1 MCVCDRSI
9 KKRSSCRGNA
19 SVFFNGVK
27 LLHNILLYKI
37 NVNFALDKCTIAIL
51 EITIVIV
58 SYQAKYFLEQTLR
71 SAIEAVEGLDCEI
84 IVVDNNSGDGTAAW
98 VRERFGQQV
107 RLIENKHNVGF
118 GRANNQAIAQ
128 ARGRYTLILNPDTI
142 VTRSCLHSCCQWM
155 ASHPECGAIGV
166 HMIDGD
172 GHFLPE
178 SKRAF
183 PTPWVSFC
191 KIFGLSRLF
200 PRSRWLAKYHLR
212 YLDEREPHAVDI
224 LSGAFMF
231 CRTSL
236 LQQVGGFDEDFFMYG
251 EDIDLSYRL
260 VKAGYQNWYVPASIV
275 HYKGESTRKESMR
288 YVKVFYEAMLIFY
301 RKHFPRYRAVFYP
314 VIKLGVWMRQSLAM
328 ARRALGVP
336 ASGSKPQ
343 ASPGQWVVLSR
354 HAQEVARQCHIE
366 RYSTCIPASGETQ
379 VIVDDG
385 SYSYGHIVQ
394 LIDNKARRGLHWHIY
409 SSRNGIVISP
419 KMQQP

>member
-1 MCVCDRSI
+1 M
-9 KKRSSCRGNA
+9 
-19 SVFFNGVK
+19 
-27 LLHNILLYKI
+27 
-37 NVNFALDKCTIAIL
+37 

-71 SAIEAVEGLDCEI
+71 SAIEAVEGSDCEI

-142 VTRSCLHSCCQWM
+142 VTRSCLQSCCQWM

-275 HYKGESTRKESMR
+275 HYKGESTTG
-288 YVKVFYEAMLIFY
+288 
-301 RKHFPRYRAVFYP
+301 P
-314 VIKLGVWMRQSLAM
+314 
-328 ARRALGVP
+328 
-336 ASGSKPQ
+336 
-343 ASPGQWVVLSR
+343 
-354 HAQEVARQCHIE
+354 C
-366 RYSTCIPASGETQ
+366 STP
-379 VIVDDG
+379 
-385 SYSYGHIVQ
+385 
-394 LIDNKARRGLHWHIY
+394 
-409 SSRNGIVISP
+409 
-419 KMQQP
+419 